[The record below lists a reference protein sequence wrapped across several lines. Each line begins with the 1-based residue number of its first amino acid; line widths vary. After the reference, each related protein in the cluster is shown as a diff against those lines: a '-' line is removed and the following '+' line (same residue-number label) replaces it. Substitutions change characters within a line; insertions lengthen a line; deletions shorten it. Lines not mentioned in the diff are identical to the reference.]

1 MFFFFFILMEE
12 KILFDFL
19 SVYFQFPKVRT
30 NGHVYRVY
38 DLCCRISVMN
48 RCNMI
53 IMIINVF
60 HVWF

>member
-1 MFFFFFILMEE
+1 MEE
-12 KILFDFL
+12 KLLLDFL

-30 NGHVYRVY
+30 NDHVYRVY
-38 DLCCRISVMN
+38 DWCRISVMD